1 MIRLLSLAYFVSF
14 LLVSVFAQTQTV
26 PDPNGGP
33 NSIVEVVTID
43 PNSGE
48 PTTVILSSIVPTPT
62 DPADQPDAQ
71 QGPVGA
77 PPDTATLTGPAPLIY
92 TYTTAGEVITA
103 TFEPTYQ
110 QPNPTTP
117 LSSGSV
123 WSFSEYTQQFGGAA
137 AATHGAAN
145 SLMATLP
152 SAGMWTAACGVLA
165 IAAGG
170 VLFV

>member
-1 MIRLLSLAYFVSF
+1 MIRLLSFVYFVSF
-14 LLVSVFAQTQTV
+14 LLVSVFAQYQTV

-48 PTTVILSSIVPTPT
+48 PTTVIVSTVVATPT

-77 PPDTATLTGPAPLIY
+77 PPDTATLTGPAALIY

-103 TFEPTYQ
+103 TFAPTYQ
-110 QPNPTTP
+110 TPNPTTP

-123 WSFSEYTQQFGGAA
+123 WSFSEYTQQFGGAV
-137 AATHGAAN
+137 ATHGAAN
-145 SLMATLP
+145 SLMAARP
-152 SAGMWTAACGVLA
+152 STWMWTVACGILA

-170 VLFV
+170 ILFI